1 MINGFDINLCG
12 ETKCRTHSLNK
23 NNVMSETAASTWS
36 AMSVLVVDDEPGMR
50 AILKKALGKKFAQV
64 DTAGSV
70 EEAEELRKRCHFDLL
85 IVDINLPGRSGI
97 EWHEAFDPSTRRS
110 DVIFMTGYA
119 DLETAIKALRAG
131 ASDFILKP
139 FNLDQMMQSVNRC
152 MERRL
157 VERQKFALQRDVE
170 RSHPVDIIG
179 DAPRTLMMK
188 KMSSQV
194 APSLAAVLVEG
205 ESGTGKELVARALH
219 QLSKRNGPF
228 VPLNCGAIAPDL
240 LESELFGHVSG
251 AFTGAKKGREGL
263 FRVANNGT
271 LFLDEIG
278 EMPLS
283 MQSSLLR
290 ALEQKAIRP
299 VGAEREIPVD
309 VRIVAATNRNL
320 KQEVEEGRFR
330 RDLYYRLNVLTI
342 ELPALRDRQEDIP
355 ALAHHFTQQLA
366 KDLGVKPVSWTHE
379 DISSMQ
385 AYDWPGNIRE
395 LRNMMERCL
404 LLGKP
409 PAEYWRELAG
419 DIPAYQVADIEAEP
433 VLEDENAAVNESAD
447 DKRPCTCTSFEG
459 NKTFCYPS
467 DWTLKEVEKAHIMQ
481 VVDSNEGNK
490 SAAAR
495 QLGVARKTLE
505 RKFKEWSE
513 EDA

>member
-1 MINGFDINLCG
+1 
-12 ETKCRTHSLNK
+12 
-23 NNVMSETAASTWS
+23 MSENTASLSWS
-36 AMSVLVVDDEPGMR
+36 AVSVLVVDDEPGMR
-50 AILKKALGKKFAQV
+50 AILKKALSKQFAQV
-64 DTAGSV
+64 DVAGSI
-70 EEAEELRKRCHFDLL
+70 EEAEALRKRCHFDLL

-97 EWHEAFDPSTRRS
+97 EWHEAFDPSSRRS

-119 DLETAIKALRAG
+119 DLDTAIKALRAG

-139 FNLDQMMQSVNRC
+139 FNLDQMMQSVERC
-152 MERRL
+152 IERRL
-157 VERQKFALQRDVE
+157 VERQNFALKRDVE
-170 RSHPVDIIG
+170 RRFPVDIIG
-179 DAPRTLMMK
+179 DAASTLHMK
-188 KMSSQV
+188 QLITRI
-194 APSLAAVLVEG
+194 APSPAAVLVEG

-219 QLSKRNGPF
+219 QLSKRSGPF

-278 EMPLS
+278 EMPLA

-299 VGAEREIPVD
+299 VGAEREVQVD

-320 KQEVEEGRFR
+320 KEEVEAGRFR

-342 ELPALRDRQEDIP
+342 DLPPLRDRLDDIP

-366 KDLGVKPVSWTHE
+366 RDMGLEPVSWTHE
-379 DISSMQ
+379 DIHAMQ
-385 AYDWPGNIRE
+385 CYDWPGNIRE
-395 LRNMMERCL
+395 LRNLMERCL

-409 PAEYWRELAG
+409 PAEHWHELGMDGSLRQPSVDLSTVSLASSEPESLDALLDDEPEHAEKILSSDEGRSFDAG
-419 DIPAYQVADIEAEP
+419 
-433 VLEDENAAVNESAD
+433 S
-447 DKRPCTCTSFEG
+447 G
-459 NKTFCYPS
+459 CYPS
-467 DWTLKEVEKAHIMQ
+467 DWSLKEVEKAHILQ
-481 VVDSNEGNK
+481 VVDAMQGNK

-505 RKFKEWSE
+505 RKFKEWAEESE
-513 EDA
+513 TDYRD

>member
-1 MINGFDINLCG
+1 
-12 ETKCRTHSLNK
+12 
-23 NNVMSETAASTWS
+23 MSEFASSLSWAAV
-36 AMSVLVVDDEPGMR
+36 SVLVVDDEPGMR
-50 AILKKALGKKFAQV
+50 AILKKALSKKFAQV
-64 DTAGSV
+64 DTAGSI

-97 EWHEAFDPSTRRS
+97 EWHEALDPSTRRS

-119 DLETAIKALRAG
+119 DLDTAIKALRAG

-139 FNLDQMMQSVNRC
+139 FNLEQMMQSVSRC
-152 MERRL
+152 IERRL
-157 VERQKFALQRDVE
+157 VERQNFALQRDVE
-170 RSHPVDIIG
+170 RTFPVDIIG
-179 DAPRTLMMK
+179 DAVKTQQMK
-188 KMSSQV
+188 KLIAQV
-194 APSLAAVLVEG
+194 APSIAAVLVEG

-219 QLSKRNGPF
+219 QLSQRTGPF

-263 FRVANNGT
+263 FRVANGGT

-299 VGAEREIPVD
+299 VGAEREVQVD
-309 VRIVAATNRNL
+309 VRIIAATNRNL
-320 KQEVEEGRFR
+320 KEEVDEGRFR
-330 RDLYYRLNVLTI
+330 RDLYYRLNVLTVD
-342 ELPALRDRQEDIP
+342 LPALRDRVEDIP
-355 ALAHHFTQQLA
+355 SLTHHFTQQLA
-366 KDLGVKPVSWTHE
+366 KDLGMKTINWTHE
-379 DISSMQ
+379 DIKAMQ

-395 LRNMMERCL
+395 LRNMMERCI

-409 PAEYWRELAG
+409 PAEYWRDLQG
-419 DIPAYQVADIEAEP
+419 DTNPLPRSV
-433 VLEDENAAVNESAD
+433 NAASDVIGDEIINNVSND
-447 DKRPCTCTSFEG
+447 CRCSSIYDSEG
-459 NKTFCYPS
+459 DQFCYPTN
-467 DWTLKEVEKAHIMQ
+467 WTLKEVEKAHIMQ
-481 VVDSNEGNK
+481 VVDSHEGNK

-505 RKFKEWSE
+505 RKYKEWIDE
-513 EDA
+513 EVL

>member
-1 MINGFDINLCG
+1 
-12 ETKCRTHSLNK
+12 
-23 NNVMSETAASTWS
+23 MSEFSSSLSWAAV
-36 AMSVLVVDDEPGMR
+36 SVLVVDDEPGMR
-50 AILKKALGKKFAQV
+50 AILKKALSKKFAQV
-64 DTAGSV
+64 DTAGSI

-97 EWHEAFDPSTRRS
+97 EWHEALDPSTRRS

-119 DLETAIKALRAG
+119 DLDTAIKALRAG

-139 FNLDQMMQSVNRC
+139 FNLEQMMQSVSRC
-152 MERRL
+152 IERRL
-157 VERQKFALQRDVE
+157 VERQNFALQRDVE
-170 RSHPVDIIG
+170 RTFPVDIIG
-179 DAPRTLMMK
+179 DAVKTQQMK
-188 KMSSQV
+188 KLIAQI
-194 APSLAAVLVEG
+194 APSIAAVLVEG

-219 QLSKRNGPF
+219 QLSQRMGPF

-263 FRVANNGT
+263 FRVANGGT

-299 VGAEREIPVD
+299 VGAEREVQVD
-309 VRIVAATNRNL
+309 VRIIAATNRNL
-320 KQEVEEGRFR
+320 KEEVDEGRFR
-330 RDLYYRLNVLTI
+330 RDLYYRLNVLTVD
-342 ELPALRDRQEDIP
+342 LPALRERMEDIP
-355 ALAHHFTQQLA
+355 SLTHHFTQQLA
-366 KDLGVKPVSWTHE
+366 KDLGMKAINWTHE
-379 DISSMQ
+379 DITAMQ

-395 LRNMMERCL
+395 LRNMMERCI

-409 PAEYWRELAG
+409 PAEYWRDLQG
-419 DIPAYQVADIEAEP
+419 DTNPLPRSV
-433 VLEDENAAVNESAD
+433 NAASDVIGDEIINKVSSDCRCNSIYDA
-447 DKRPCTCTSFEG
+447 EG
-459 NKTFCYPS
+459 DQFCYPTN
-467 DWTLKEVEKAHIMQ
+467 WTLKEVEKAHIMQ
-481 VVDSNEGNK
+481 VVDSHEGNK

-505 RKFKEWSE
+505 RKYKEWIDE
-513 EDA
+513 EVL

>member
-1 MINGFDINLCG
+1 
-12 ETKCRTHSLNK
+12 
-23 NNVMSETAASTWS
+23 MSESAASSWS
-36 AMSVLVVDDEPGMR
+36 AVSVLVVDDEPGMR
-50 AILKKALGKKFAQV
+50 AILKKALSKKFAQV
-64 DTAGSV
+64 DTAGSI

-119 DLETAIKALRAG
+119 DLDTAIQALRAG

-152 MERRL
+152 IERRL
-157 VERQKFALQRDVE
+157 VERQNFALQRDVE
-170 RSHPVDIIG
+170 RSYPVDIIG
-179 DAPRTLMMK
+179 DAQRTLMMK
-188 KMSSQV
+188 KMIAQV

-219 QLSKRNGPF
+219 QLSKRSGPF

-299 VGAEREIPVD
+299 VGAEREVQVD

-320 KQEVEEGRFR
+320 KLEVEEGRFR

-342 ELPALRDRQEDIP
+342 ELPALRDRLEDIP
-355 ALAHHFTQQLA
+355 ALSHHFTQQLA
-366 KDLGVKPVSWTHE
+366 KDLGVKPVNWTHE
-379 DISSMQ
+379 DIQSMQ

-419 DIPAYQVADIEAEP
+419 DLPTQVSTTTSQDVLAGAETPSVAEP
-433 VLEDENAAVNESAD
+433 LLSTTDGLCRCSETQSED
-447 DKRPCTCTSFEG
+447 
-459 NKTFCYPS
+459 TFCYPTN
-467 DWTLKEVEKAHIMQ
+467 WTLKEVEKAHIMQ
-481 VVDSNEGNK
+481 VVDSHEGNK
-490 SAAAR
+490 SAASR

-505 RKFKEWSE
+505 RKYKDWADES
-513 EDA
+513 A

>member
-1 MINGFDINLCG
+1 
-12 ETKCRTHSLNK
+12 
-23 NNVMSETAASTWS
+23 MSESAASSWS
-36 AMSVLVVDDEPGMR
+36 AVSVLVVDDEPGMR
-50 AILKKALGKKFAQV
+50 AILKKALSKKFAQV
-64 DTAGSV
+64 DTAGSI

-119 DLETAIKALRAG
+119 DLDTAIQALRAG

-152 MERRL
+152 IERRM
-157 VERQKFALQRDVE
+157 VERQNFALQRDID
-170 RSHPVDIIG
+170 RTYPVDIIG
-179 DAPRTLMMK
+179 DAQRTLMMK
-188 KMSSQV
+188 KMIAQV
-194 APSLAAVLVEG
+194 APSQAAVLVEG

-219 QLSKRNGPF
+219 QLSKRSGPF

-299 VGAEREIPVD
+299 VGAEREVQVD

-342 ELPALRDRQEDIP
+342 ELPALRDRVEDIP
-355 ALAHHFTQQLA
+355 ALSHHFTQQLA

-379 DISSMQ
+379 DIQSMQ

-419 DIPAYQVADIEAEP
+419 DVVITSATTVVEQPVVSDTPVGITNAEETFSSLDSEVVPAGNQLLCSCTEANG
-433 VLEDENAAVNESAD
+433 DS
-447 DKRPCTCTSFEG
+447 
-459 NKTFCYPS
+459 FCYPT

-481 VVDSNEGNK
+481 VVDSHEGNK

-505 RKFKEWSE
+505 RKYKDWADES
-513 EDA
+513 A

>member
-1 MINGFDINLCG
+1 
-12 ETKCRTHSLNK
+12 
-23 NNVMSETAASTWS
+23 MSEFASSLSWAAV
-36 AMSVLVVDDEPGMR
+36 SVLVVDDEPGMR
-50 AILKKALGKKFAQV
+50 AILKKALSKKFAQV
-64 DTAGSV
+64 DTAGSI

-119 DLETAIKALRAG
+119 DLDTAIKALRAG

-139 FNLDQMMQSVNRC
+139 FNLEQMMQSVSRC
-152 MERRL
+152 IERRL
-157 VERQKFALQRDVE
+157 VERQNFALQRDVE
-170 RSHPVDIIG
+170 RTFPVDIIG
-179 DAPRTLMMK
+179 DAVKTQQMK
-188 KMSSQV
+188 KLIAQV
-194 APSLAAVLVEG
+194 APSIAAVLVEG

-219 QLSKRNGPF
+219 QLSLRTGPF

-263 FRVANNGT
+263 FRVANGGT

-299 VGAEREIPVD
+299 VGAEREVQID
-309 VRIVAATNRNL
+309 VRIIAATNRNL
-320 KQEVEEGRFR
+320 KEEVEEGRFR
-330 RDLYYRLNVLTI
+330 RDLYYRLNVLTVD
-342 ELPALRDRQEDIP
+342 LPALRDRVEDIP
-355 ALAHHFTQQLA
+355 SLTHHFTQQLA
-366 KDLGVKPVSWTHE
+366 KDLGMKTINWTHE
-379 DISSMQ
+379 DIKAMQ

-395 LRNMMERCL
+395 LRNMMERCI

-409 PAEYWRELAG
+409 PAEYWRELQG
-419 DIPAYQVADIEAEP
+419 DTAPLP
-433 VLEDENAAVNESAD
+433 RAVN
-447 DKRPCTCTSFEG
+447 TTSDVISDEIVNIASSDCRCSSIYDAEG
-459 NKTFCYPS
+459 EQFCYPTS
-467 DWTLKEVEKAHIMQ
+467 WTLKEVEKAHIMQ
-481 VVDSNEGNK
+481 VVDSHEGNK

-505 RKFKEWSE
+505 RKYKEWIDE
-513 EDA
+513 EVL

>member
-1 MINGFDINLCG
+1 
-12 ETKCRTHSLNK
+12 
-23 NNVMSETAASTWS
+23 MSDNAAMTWS
-36 AMSVLVVDDEPGMR
+36 AVSVLVVDDEPGMR
-50 AILKKALGKKFAQV
+50 AILKKALSKQFAQV
-64 DTAGSV
+64 DVAGSI

-119 DLETAIKALRAG
+119 DLDTAIRALRAG

-139 FNLDQMMQSVNRC
+139 FNLEQMMQSVQRC
-152 MERRL
+152 IERRM
-157 VERQKFALQRDVE
+157 VERQNFALQRDVE
-170 RSHPVDIIG
+170 RTYPVDIIG
-179 DAPRTLMMK
+179 DAHSTLAMK
-188 KMSSQV
+188 KLITQI
-194 APSLAAVLVEG
+194 APSMAAVLVEG

-219 QLSKRNGPF
+219 QLSKRSGPF

-278 EMPLS
+278 EMPLA

-299 VGAEREIPVD
+299 VGAEREVQVD

-342 ELPALRDRQEDIP
+342 ELPSLRDRLEDIP

-366 KDLGVKPVSWTHE
+366 KDLGSKPVSWTHE
-379 DISSMQ
+379 DIQAMQ

-409 PAEYWRELAG
+409 PADYWHELAG
-419 DIPAYQVADIEAEP
+419 DAAPLRPAVPVSVEQEQTDNVDVVREP
-433 VLEDENAAVNESAD
+433 GD
-447 DKRPCTCTSFEG
+447 DGKRPCKCHDNENEAETY
-459 NKTFCYPS
+459 CYPS
-467 DWTLKEVEKAHIMQ
+467 DWTLKDVEKAHIMQ
-481 VVDSNEGNK
+481 VVDTHEGNK

-505 RKFKEWSE
+505 RKYKEWLMRRYQPSSRIKS
-513 EDA
+513 

>member
-1 MINGFDINLCG
+1 
-12 ETKCRTHSLNK
+12 
-23 NNVMSETAASTWS
+23 MSESAASSWS
-36 AMSVLVVDDEPGMR
+36 AVSVLVVDDEPGMR
-50 AILKKALGKKFAQV
+50 AILKKALSKKFAQV
-64 DTAGSV
+64 DTAGSI

-119 DLETAIKALRAG
+119 DLDTAIQALRAG

-152 MERRL
+152 IERRM
-157 VERQKFALQRDVE
+157 VERQNFALQRDIN
-170 RSHPVDIIG
+170 RTYPVDIIG
-179 DAPRTLMMK
+179 DAQRTLMMK
-188 KMSSQV
+188 KMIAQV
-194 APSLAAVLVEG
+194 APSQAAVLVEG

-219 QLSKRNGPF
+219 QLSKRSGPF

-299 VGAEREIPVD
+299 VGAEREVQVD

-342 ELPALRDRQEDIP
+342 ELPALRDRVEDIP
-355 ALAHHFTQQLA
+355 ALSHHFTQQLA

-379 DISSMQ
+379 DIQSMQ

-419 DIPAYQVADIEAEP
+419 DVVITPVTTVGEQPVASGTHVGITNAEETFSSLDTEAVPAGNQPSCSCAEI
-433 VLEDENAAVNESAD
+433 DGDS
-447 DKRPCTCTSFEG
+447 
-459 NKTFCYPS
+459 FCYPT

-481 VVDSNEGNK
+481 VVDSHEGNK

-505 RKFKEWSE
+505 RKYKDWADES
-513 EDA
+513 A

>member
-1 MINGFDINLCG
+1 
-12 ETKCRTHSLNK
+12 
-23 NNVMSETAASTWS
+23 MSEFSSSLSWAAV
-36 AMSVLVVDDEPGMR
+36 SVLVVDDEPGMR
-50 AILKKALGKKFAQV
+50 AILKKALSKKFAQV
-64 DTAGSV
+64 DTAGSI

-119 DLETAIKALRAG
+119 DLDTAIKALRAG

-139 FNLDQMMQSVNRC
+139 FNLEQMMQSVSRC
-152 MERRL
+152 IERRL
-157 VERQKFALQRDVE
+157 VERQNFALQRDVE
-170 RSHPVDIIG
+170 RTFPVDIIG
-179 DAPRTLMMK
+179 DAVKTQQMK
-188 KMSSQV
+188 KLIAQV
-194 APSLAAVLVEG
+194 APSIAAVLVEG

-219 QLSKRNGPF
+219 QLSLRTGPF

-263 FRVANNGT
+263 FRVANGGT

-299 VGAEREIPVD
+299 VGAEREVQVD
-309 VRIVAATNRNL
+309 VRIIAATNRNL
-320 KQEVEEGRFR
+320 KEEVEEGRFR
-330 RDLYYRLNVLTI
+330 RDLYYRLNVLTVD
-342 ELPALRDRQEDIP
+342 LPALRERVEDIP
-355 ALAHHFTQQLA
+355 SLTHHFTQQLA
-366 KDLGVKPVSWTHE
+366 KDLGMKTINWTHE
-379 DISSMQ
+379 DIKAMQ

-395 LRNMMERCL
+395 LRNMMERCI

-409 PAEYWRELAG
+409 PAEYWRDLQG
-419 DIPAYQVADIEAEP
+419 DSNPLP
-433 VLEDENAAVNESAD
+433 RAVNTTSD
-447 DKRPCTCTSFEG
+447 DINSEVVNSVSSDCRCSSIYDAEG
-459 NKTFCYPS
+459 DQFCYPTN
-467 DWTLKEVEKAHIMQ
+467 WTLKEVEKAHIMQ
-481 VVDSNEGNK
+481 VVDSHEGNK

-505 RKFKEWSE
+505 RKYKEWIDE
-513 EDA
+513 EVL

>member
-1 MINGFDINLCG
+1 
-12 ETKCRTHSLNK
+12 
-23 NNVMSETAASTWS
+23 MSEFSSSLSWAAV
-36 AMSVLVVDDEPGMR
+36 SVLVVDDEPGMR
-50 AILKKALGKKFAQV
+50 AILKKALSKKFAQV
-64 DTAGSV
+64 DTAGSI

-97 EWHEAFDPSTRRS
+97 EWHEALDPSTRRS

-119 DLETAIKALRAG
+119 DLDTAIKALRAG

-139 FNLDQMMQSVNRC
+139 FNLEQMMQSVSRC
-152 MERRL
+152 IERRL
-157 VERQKFALQRDVE
+157 VERQNFALQRDVE
-170 RSHPVDIIG
+170 RTFPVDIIG
-179 DAPRTLMMK
+179 DAVKTQQMK
-188 KMSSQV
+188 KLIAQV
-194 APSLAAVLVEG
+194 APSIAAVLVEG

-219 QLSKRNGPF
+219 QLSQRTGPF

-263 FRVANNGT
+263 FRVANGGT

-299 VGAEREIPVD
+299 VGAEREVQVD
-309 VRIVAATNRNL
+309 VRIIAATNRNL
-320 KQEVEEGRFR
+320 KEEVDEGRFR
-330 RDLYYRLNVLTI
+330 RDLYYRLNVLTVD
-342 ELPALRDRQEDIP
+342 LPALRDRVEDIP
-355 ALAHHFTQQLA
+355 SLTHHFTQQLA
-366 KDLGVKPVSWTHE
+366 KDLGMKTINWTHE
-379 DISSMQ
+379 DIKAMQ

-395 LRNMMERCL
+395 LRNMMERCI

-409 PAEYWRELAG
+409 PAEYWRDLQG
-419 DIPAYQVADIEAEP
+419 DSNPLPRAANTTSNDINGEVVNNVGSDCRCSSIYDAEG
-433 VLEDENAAVNESAD
+433 DQ
-447 DKRPCTCTSFEG
+447 
-459 NKTFCYPS
+459 FCYPTN
-467 DWTLKEVEKAHIMQ
+467 WTLKEVEKAHIMQ
-481 VVDSNEGNK
+481 VVDSHEGNK

-505 RKFKEWSE
+505 RKYKEWIDE
-513 EDA
+513 EVL

>member
-1 MINGFDINLCG
+1 
-12 ETKCRTHSLNK
+12 
-23 NNVMSETAASTWS
+23 MSESAASSWS
-36 AMSVLVVDDEPGMR
+36 AVSVLVVDDEPGMR
-50 AILKKALGKKFAQV
+50 AILKKALSKKFAQV
-64 DTAGSV
+64 DTAGSI

-119 DLETAIKALRAG
+119 DLDTAIQALRAG

-152 MERRL
+152 IERRL
-157 VERQKFALQRDVE
+157 VERQNFALQRDID
-170 RSHPVDIIG
+170 RTYPVDIIG
-179 DAPRTLMMK
+179 DAQRTLMMK
-188 KMSSQV
+188 KMIAQV
-194 APSLAAVLVEG
+194 APSQAAVLVEG

-219 QLSKRNGPF
+219 QLSKRSGPF

-299 VGAEREIPVD
+299 VGAEREVQVD

-342 ELPALRDRQEDIP
+342 ELPALRDRVEDIP
-355 ALAHHFTQQLA
+355 ALSHHFTQQLA

-379 DISSMQ
+379 DIQSMQ

-419 DIPAYQVADIEAEP
+419 DVVITSATTVGEQPVASDIQVGTTNAEETFSSLDSVAVPAGNQPSCSCAEIGG
-433 VLEDENAAVNESAD
+433 DS
-447 DKRPCTCTSFEG
+447 
-459 NKTFCYPS
+459 FCYPT

-481 VVDSNEGNK
+481 VVDSHEGNK

-505 RKFKEWSE
+505 RKYKDWADES
-513 EDA
+513 A